1 MDSPLLWLGTVA
13 CASSAA
19 LGLLPLSHRTR
30 LTGLTVGLLGAP
42 ILIAA
47 DNWGGDRLADLRD
60 RPSLL
65 LAILVA
71 AAIGLVILAI
81 VFRRWPVLLAPAL
94 VAVMPFRIPID
105 LGGGSSNIL
114 IPLYAV
120 IAAGLLAAI
129 VTAWRGPPPA
139 GPSAGEAG
147 GGRGWLDY
155 IGYALAGV
163 VVLYALQA
171 GYVDDLTPALQNVC
185 FFLAPFAA
193 LYYLIEGARWDAAAL
208 RVIVVVL
215 AVEGLLFVL
224 VGGFQ
229 YLTGELFW
237 NDKVISGNEAHT
249 YFRVNSLF
257 WDPNILGRYLVVTMV
272 TMAAVIAYG
281 RNRREALTAAA
292 VFVALLALLVFSFSQ
307 TSTISLF
314 AGLMVLIAARWGM
327 GYGVAAAL
335 ATMLALAASIALVA
349 GGGLSGETT
358 SGRAGLIDGGVEIAV
373 DHPLLGTG
381 SGGFAPEFTER
392 FYEGEGFAAESHTEP
407 VTVAAEQGVVGLV
420 AYLGLLLVT
429 FGALLS
435 ATGFELRDR
444 ARGAPVAAALLAIYS
459 VMFVHTLGYAAFL
472 VDPIT
477 WVVLALAASTLVRA
491 PNPASRRQ
499 SA

>member
-19 LGLLPLSHRTR
+19 LGLLPLSVRTR
-30 LTGLTVGLLGAP
+30 LTGLTVGLMVAP

-47 DNWGGDRLADLRD
+47 DNWDGDRLADLRD

-65 LAILVA
+65 LAALGLAV
-71 AAIGLVILAI
+71 IGLVVLAL

-105 LGGGSSNIL
+105 LGGGSSNLL

-120 IAAGLLAAI
+120 IAGGLLAAI
-129 VTAWRGPPPA
+129 VSTWREGAPA
-139 GPSAGEAG
+139 DPSPGEIGAS
-147 GGRGWLDY
+147 RGWLAY
-155 IGYALAGV
+155 IGYALAGI

-171 GYVDDLTPALQNVC
+171 SYADDLTPALQNVC

-193 LYYLIEGARWDAAAL
+193 LYFLIEKATWDAAAL
-208 RVIVVVL
+208 RVIVMVL
-215 AVEGLLFVL
+215 AAEGLLFVL
-224 VGGFQ
+224 VGGYQ
-229 YLTGELFW
+229 YLTGDLFW

-272 TMAAVIAYG
+272 VMGAVIAYG
-281 RNRREALTAAA
+281 RERRQMFAAAA

-314 AGLMVLIAARWGM
+314 AGLMVLIAARWGFA
-327 GYGVAAAL
+327 YGAGASV
-335 ATMLALAASIALVA
+335 ATMVALAATVVLVA
-349 GGGLSGETT
+349 GGGLSSEAS
-358 SGRAGLIDGGVEIAV
+358 SGRAGLIDGGLEIAA
-373 DHPLLGTG
+373 DHALLGTG

-407 VTVAAEQGVVGLV
+407 VTAVAEQGIVGLA
-420 AYLGLLLVT
+420 AYLALLVVT
-429 FGALLS
+429 FGGLIS
-435 ATGFELRDR
+435 ATGFSLRTC
-444 ARGAPVAAALLAIYS
+444 ARGTPVAATLLAIYAL
-459 VMFVHTLGYAAFL
+459 MFVHSLGYAAFL

-477 WVVLALAASTLVRA
+477 WVVLALAASALVKA
-491 PNPASRRQ
+491 PPTQRQ
-499 SA
+499 TA